1 MVLRILC
8 IGDVGNIIKTISR
21 FSESDI
27 HIINW
32 PKTDAGIYT
41 YDDEYELFQNYK
53 LVDQVKK
60 INSIKDNF
68 DLCIVMGVGER
79 IAYLCDLNY
88 ITYYVGRDIDAPRF

>member
-41 YDDEYELFQNYK
+41 YDDVSHKNILYLYIYMYIYVHIYIYIYTCMCIFTYLK
-53 LVDQVKK
+53 PPARGRRSVGAY
-60 INSIKDNF
+60 INTHI
-68 DLCIVMGVGER
+68 
-79 IAYLCDLNY
+79 
-88 ITYYVGRDIDAPRF
+88 

>member
-8 IGDVGNIIKTISR
+8 IGDIANIMKTISR

-41 YDDEYELFQNYK
+41 YDDEYEIFQNFI
-53 LVDQVKK
+53 L
-60 INSIKDNF
+60 
-68 DLCIVMGVGER
+68 
-79 IAYLCDLNY
+79 
-88 ITYYVGRDIDAPRF
+88 